1 VLKEPLVLSHLA
13 GRKRALDTADSAKWA
28 ALSKKVSG
36 LLDRS
41 FAEEAVIVKPSNF
54 ANAVITDLLD
64 GNPRRKFILMS
75 CSLRGL
81 LLSILKKQVEAAN
94 SMESFL
100 AALLQDSDY
109 LTRVQI
115 RSPDSLSLLQ
125 QSVVFW
131 HCQRHQF
138 QVIRSRF
145 AADRCLTTTMEEF
158 LAQPLQTLESINSF
172 LGLDL
177 PPGLLR
183 QTVESGAFTLHSKQQ
198 EASYSPEQQKREAQ
212 AIAVRYKNELDRAV
226 AWAQPLFDAVP
237 VEALTEFEE
246 PLNGFL

>member
-1 VLKEPLVLSHLA
+1 MAQRISTGIASFPLLAIPFFILSGILMGEGGMA
-13 GRKRALDTADSAKWA
+13 RRLID
-28 ALSKKVSG
+28 
-36 LLDRS
+36 
-41 FAEEAVIVKPSNF
+41 F

-125 QSVVFW
+125 QSGVYFRIVGFTEP
-131 HCQRHQF
+131 R
-138 QVIRSRF
+138 
-145 AADRCLTTTMEEF
+145 EE
-158 LAQPLQTLESINSF
+158 N
-172 LGLDL
+172 
-177 PPGLLR
+177 
-183 QTVESGAFTLHSKQQ
+183 
-198 EASYSPEQQKREAQ
+198 
-212 AIAVRYKNELDRAV
+212 
-226 AWAQPLFDAVP
+226 P
-237 VEALTEFEE
+237 V
-246 PLNGFL
+246 